1 MADSR
6 NQHSS
11 NRGVGLAHLQM
22 LRSYRMFYASI
33 ALAAELQMLLMV
45 KTAAVLG
52 RLGSVRAS
60 IDPNAVHWGRRA
72 RDDAHVVF
80 RSLARSA
87 RRRTCW
93 QAVLLARLA
102 VMCVLL
108 LILAGRVVYLVLVQK
123 GIISDWNV
131 SAYVE
136 RNAS

>member
-1 MADSR
+1 MTLTPSFA
-6 NQHSS
+6 
-11 NRGVGLAHLQM
+11 
-22 LRSYRMFYASI
+22 
-33 ALAAELQMLLMV
+33 
-45 KTAAVLG
+45 
-52 RLGSVRAS
+52 
-60 IDPNAVHWGRRA
+60 
-72 RDDAHVVF
+72 

-87 RRRTCW
+87 WRRTCW